1 MINVEPLACEQA
13 LCLGKKMARKGKGRG
28 IYYVN
33 IDLRHQYG
41 IFAAETQRFLRTKR
55 PHASGEERGETAV
68 FAGYV
73 GSCR

>member
-1 MINVEPLACEQA
+1 MINVEPHNY
-13 LCLGKKMARKGKGRG
+13 R

>member
-1 MINVEPLACEQA
+1 MINVEPHNY
-13 LCLGKKMARKGKGRG
+13 R
-28 IYYVN
+28 IYYVT

-41 IFAAETQRFLRTKR
+41 IFAAQTQTLLRAKR
-55 PHASGEERGETAV
+55 PHASGKERGETAV